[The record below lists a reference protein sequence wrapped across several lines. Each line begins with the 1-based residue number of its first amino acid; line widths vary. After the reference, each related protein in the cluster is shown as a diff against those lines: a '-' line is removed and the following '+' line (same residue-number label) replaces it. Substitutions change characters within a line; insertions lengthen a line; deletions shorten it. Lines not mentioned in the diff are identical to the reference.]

1 MKQFMALYSGDIMDI
16 ERNNISRKIF
26 ING

>member
-1 MKQFMALYSGDIMDI
+1 MALYSGDIMDM
-16 ERNNISRKIF
+16 ERNNVSRNIF